1 MGATTTTGTGLGESF
16 GEHKPE
22 NSNGCCG
29 GRQPETEATPV
40 IRRQCAARIKT
51 GSVVR
56 HKTST
61 GTRIRTC

>member
-1 MGATTTTGTGLGESF
+1 MGATSVTGTGLGESF

-29 GRQPETEATPV
+29 GRPVETTPTTP

-56 HKTST
+56 LKTSS
-61 GTRIRTC
+61 GTKIRTC